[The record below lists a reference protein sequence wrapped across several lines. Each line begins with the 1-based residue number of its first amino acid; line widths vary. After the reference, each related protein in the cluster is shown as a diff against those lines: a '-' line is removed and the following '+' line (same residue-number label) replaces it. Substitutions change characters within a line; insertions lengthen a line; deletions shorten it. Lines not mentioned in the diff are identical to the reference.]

1 VRAERLLRILAAAA
15 ALFANS
21 CSSTAPTPPPTP
33 PTEDPPQITCPAPQ
47 TVQLAIGAS
56 SIPVT
61 YAPTVVNGK
70 APVTATCTPASG
82 SSFGVGQSIVNC
94 TATDGLQRTSS
105 CSFTVTATA
114 PTIPKLTVTRFV
126 SFGDS
131 ITAGENGVD
140 GGPDTSGL
148 CQPKITST
156 GGIRQRVILPTAQT
170 YPGQLQAQL
179 SARYTTQS
187 PTVLNRGCPG
197 EYAVG
202 TNTRA
207 RFDAIVSTSQYDVV
221 LIMEGSNDL
230 FQPIRSDPVG
240 SAAAALRSLVGD
252 AKATGVRPLLATIPP
267 MNPAGRRGSGAT
279 LVPALN
285 DRIYQVGAAENLAIV
300 DVYAAFNGN
309 LTLLGDDG
317 LHPTA
322 AGYKVIADTFMTAIK
337 SALEVQSIST
347 SRAPAIR
354 RRR

>member
-1 VRAERLLRILAAAA
+1 MLTALA
-15 ALFANS
+15 ALFTGG
-21 CSSTAPTPPPTP
+21 CGSSTAPTPPP

-47 TVQLAIGAS
+47 TAQLASGAG
-56 SIPVT
+56 SITLT
-61 YAPTVVNGK
+61 YVPTVINGK
-70 APVTATCTPASG
+70 APVTATCTPPSG
-82 SSFGVGQSIVNC
+82 SSFGLGQSTVNC
-94 TATDGLQRTSS
+94 TATDALQRTSA
-105 CSFTVTATA
+105 CSFTVTVTA
-114 PTIPKLTVTRFV
+114 PPVPKLTVTRFV
-126 SFGDS
+126 GFGDS

-140 GGPDTSGL
+140 GGPDTSYL
-148 CQPKITST
+148 CVPKVTST
-156 GGIRQRVILPTAQT
+156 GGIRQRVILPDAQT

-267 MNPAGRRGSGAT
+267 MNPAGRRGSGAM
-279 LVPALN
+279 LVPSLN

-309 LTLLGDDG
+309 LTLIGDDG
-317 LHPTA
+317 LHPNA
-322 AGYKVIADTFMTAIK
+322 AGYQVIAKAFADAIRN
-337 SALEVQSIST
+337 SLEVKTTIVPS
-347 SRAPAIR
+347 IR
-354 RRR
+354 RR

>member
-1 VRAERLLRILAAAA
+1 MLAALA
-15 ALFANS
+15 ALLAGGCGS
-21 CSSTAPTPPPTP
+21 ATAPTPPP

-47 TVQLAIGAS
+47 TVQLASGAG
-56 SIPVT
+56 SIAVP

-70 APVTATCTPASG
+70 APVTTTCTPPSG
-82 SSFGVGQSIVNC
+82 SSFGLGQSTVTC
-94 TATDGLQRTSS
+94 TATDALQRASS
-105 CSFTVTATA
+105 CSFAVTVTA
-114 PTIPKLTVTRFV
+114 PVVPKLTVTRFV

-140 GGPDTSGL
+140 GGPNTSGL
-148 CQPKITST
+148 CQPMITST
-156 GGIRQRVILPTAQT
+156 AGIRQRVILPAAQT

-187 PTVLNRGCPG
+187 PTVVNRGCPG
-197 EYAVG
+197 EYANPLNG
-202 TNTRA
+202 NGSTRA
-207 RFDAIVSTSQYDVV
+207 RFDAIVSTGQYDVV

-230 FQPIRSDPVG
+230 FEPVWSDPVG
-240 SAAAALRSLVGD
+240 MAASALRSLVGD

-267 MNPAGRRGSGAT
+267 MNPAGRRGRGAT
-279 LVPALN
+279 LVPSLN

-322 AGYKVIADTFMTAIK
+322 AGYTVIANAFADAIK
-337 SALEVQSIST
+337 SRLELKT
-347 SRAPAIR
+347 TPTLTRFKR
-354 RRR
+354 R

>member
-1 VRAERLLRILAAAA
+1 VTRHVLILAG
-15 ALFANS
+15 ALLVGA
-21 CSSTAPTPPPTP
+21 CGSTTSPTPPPP

-47 TVQLAIGAS
+47 TAQLANGAS
-56 SIPVT
+56 SIAVT

-70 APVTATCTPASG
+70 APVTTTCTPPSG
-82 SSFGVGQSIVNC
+82 SSFGVGQTTVNC
-94 TATDGLQRTSS
+94 TATDALQRSS
-105 CSFTVTATA
+105 PCSFTVTVTA
-114 PTIPKLTVTRFV
+114 PTVPKLTVTRFV
-126 SFGDS
+126 GFGDS
-131 ITAGENGVD
+131 ITAGEDGID
-140 GGPDTSGL
+140 GGPDTNSL
-148 CQPKITST
+148 CVPKVTST
-156 GGIRQRVILPTAQT
+156 GGIRQRFILPAAQT

-230 FQPIRSDPVG
+230 FEPIRSDPVG
-240 SAAAALRSLVGD
+240 TAAAALRSLVGD

-279 LVPALN
+279 LVPSLN

-317 LHPTA
+317 LHPNA
-322 AGYKVIADTFMTAIK
+322 AGYQVIAKAFADAIRN
-337 SALEVQSIST
+337 SLEIKAAIVPS
-347 SRAPAIR
+347 IR
-354 RRR
+354 RR